1 MPFAIPEYQTLLRA
15 EIELGGDAPSPVT
28 EPVAPPVPDPVD
40 PPATDPVDPPT
51 TDPVVPPARPTV
63 RTKAVRGGDRLRID
77 VNPDRAADN
86 YVVKIQKQ
94 RSAGRAA
101 TTQVRAKR
109 WVTVRKVRSKGAKDV
124 VTVNLP
130 KGRYRVLVPAQY
142 GMAKQTSK
150 AVRIRR

>member
-1 MPFAIPEYQTLLRA
+1 MSLALGPMARD
-15 EIELGGDAPSPVT
+15 IEVWSSA
-28 EPVAPPVPDPVD
+28 A
-40 PPATDPVDPPT
+40 A
-51 TDPVVPPARPTV
+51 
-63 RTKAVRGGDRLRID
+63 KQ
-77 VNPDRAADN
+77 RAAG
-86 YVVKIQKQ
+86 
-94 RSAGRAA
+94 SAA
-101 TTQVRAKR
+101 TLQVRAKR